1 MAQENKTIDEVYNL
15 LYEGL
20 CSKFNQTFRILPK
33 SFVHVL
39 CKILAGVFIVNYRDV
54 AWWGMQQ
61 YPATAYYGNV
71 SFLGLT
77 INPLIMLGDL
87 FGAGEPKPST
97 QWHGVIRV
105 NAVNL
110 NTFLNSGTQLKST
123 ITGKVYLTEETVLLD
138 AETVDIPVKCA
149 SGGVVGN
156 LDIDDTLDFVA
167 QLGNVEKTAT
177 VISVTKDGTDEET
190 EAEYR
195 RRVTIRFNT
204 KLHGGAYA
212 DYREWASE
220 VQGVLQ
226 TYPYGDCEEISGEN
240 WTSTGVM
247 IFVAG
252 EPELYPD
259 RIPDAALLKQVG
271 LSCTYDPET
280 GLMRRMLGQVIDP
293 DFDESF
299 ANVRAVSVKPF
310 DVYITGLSGID
321 VSDFIDGAKAA
332 LKTYFEG
339 REPYIKGLTNEKQ
352 IANKITYNNVAG
364 VMNEYATSAGA
375 DYLGIELKADGS
387 DVVTY
392 TLGYGE
398 LAKLG
403 TLYIEGVPV

>member
-15 LYEGL
+15 LYEGF

-33 SFVHVL
+33 SFVHIL
-39 CKILAGVFIVNYRDV
+39 CKILAGLFIVNYRDV

-61 YPATAYYGNV
+61 FPATAYYGNV
-71 SFLGLT
+71 SFLGIT

-87 FGAGEPKPST
+87 YGAGEPKPST
-97 QWHGVIRV
+97 QWRGTIRV
-105 NAVNL
+105 NTVAQG
-110 NTFLNSGTQLKST
+110 TFLNSGTQLKSNV
-123 ITGKVYLTEETVLLD
+123 TGKIYLTEETVLLD
-138 AETVDIPVKCA
+138 GSSVDIPVKCA
-149 SGGVVGN
+149 SGGIAGN
-156 LDIDDTLDFVA
+156 LDDGDTVDFVA

-177 VISVTKDGTDEET
+177 VVSVVKDGTDEES

-212 DYREWASE
+212 DYREWASD
-220 VQGVLQ
+220 VPGVLQ
-226 TYPYGDCEEISGEN
+226 IYPYGDCEEISGPN
-240 WTSTGVM
+240 YTSTGVM
-247 IFVAG
+247 IYVAG

-259 RIPDAALLKQVG
+259 RIPDEALLRNVG
-271 LSCTYDPET
+271 HACTYDPET
-280 GLMRRMLGQVIDP
+280 GLMRKMMGQVIDP
-293 DFDESF
+293 AFDETY
-299 ANVRAVSVKPF
+299 ANIMPVSVKPF
-310 DVYITGLSGID
+310 DVFITGLTGVD
-321 VSDFIDGAKAA
+321 VSDFIDGAKVA
-332 LKTYFEG
+332 LNTYFDS

-364 VMNEYATSAGA
+364 VMNEYATSVGA
-375 DYLGIELKADGS
+375 DYLGIELKSEGVDII
-387 DVVTY
+387 TY